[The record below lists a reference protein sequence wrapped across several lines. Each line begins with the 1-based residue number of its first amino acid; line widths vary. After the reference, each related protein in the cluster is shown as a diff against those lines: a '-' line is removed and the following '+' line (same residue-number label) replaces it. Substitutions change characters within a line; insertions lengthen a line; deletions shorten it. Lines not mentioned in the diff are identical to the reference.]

1 MLQYDYTLPQYKL
14 YATSQHNNII
24 LADLILKS
32 MSKNLPK
39 YQISF
44 NINTKNIP
52 SSEEINILGKDIID
66 FITTVYTEI
75 QNLNGNS

>member
-24 LADLILKS
+24 LADLMLKS

-39 YQISF
+39 Y
-44 NINTKNIP
+44 
-52 SSEEINILGKDIID
+52 
-66 FITTVYTEI
+66 
-75 QNLNGNS
+75 